1 MEFKYEG
8 KKVLIRGTHK
18 SNVEWMS
25 DKKYEKVIKQVL
37 KAKLHSMALSV
48 YPGNVISCLNLEG
61 VPMTLDA
68 KIQSVINSYV
78 HVFDIPTDLSPQRSH
93 DHIIHLS
100 NGALP
105 VNIRPYKHLPTQK
118 DAIDSMVKDLLE
130 VGVTRKSHSPIALP
144 IIMVKKKDS
153 SWRMCVDYRQ
163 LNKQTI
169 KDKFPISIIEELID
183 ELHGAKLF
191 TKWDLR

>member
-1 MEFKYEG
+1 MDIKCNFKELRIEFKYEG

-18 SNVEWMS
+18 YNVEWMS
-25 DKKYEKVIKQVL
+25 DKKSKEVIKQVL

-48 YPGNVISCLNLEG
+48 YPRNEISCLNL
-61 VPMTLDA
+61 D
-68 KIQSVINSYV
+68 
-78 HVFDIPTDLSPQRSH
+78 
-93 DHIIHLS
+93 
-100 NGALP
+100 

-130 VGVTRKSHSPIALP
+130 VGVIRKSHSPIALP

-163 LNKQTI
+163 LKKQTI
-169 KDKFPISIIEELID
+169 KDKFLISIIEELID
-183 ELHGAKLF
+183 ELHRAKLF